1 MTFNGA
7 RIWMMVPLTCCL
19 WLTACAS
26 SGITENSVGRP
37 LQWPQKPLEPR
48 IQWVKEIRDFRDAG
62 INTGFWQRLGDLLFG
77 KGQGR
82 IIRPYGVLCDEK
94 DRLFIV
100 DAGGAVVHVM
110 DMKNKD
116 YFRIG
121 IKEGQSLLKM
131 PIAITEDEQDNL
143 YITDAAAATV
153 YRYSLKERE
162 LTPWL
167 NFPLG
172 RPTGIAFSRKKQLI
186 YVTDTKAHQVV
197 AFGLDGRERL
207 RIGLRGDAPGQFNY
221 PTDLFVDR
229 GGNLLVTDVLNFR
242 IQVFSAEGHF
252 LSVMGTAGDSS
263 GSFAKAKGVATDSD
277 GHIYV
282 NDALLDAVQVFDR
295 SGRLLLDFGGN
306 GSGKGEFWMPSGIYI
321 DGKDRIY
328 VADTYNRRVQVFK
341 YLKAADRQKDG
352 SE

>member
-7 RIWMMVPLTCCL
+7 RRWMTFALTCCI

-26 SGITENSVGRP
+26 SGITENSAGRP
-37 LQWPQKPLEPR
+37 LQWPQQPLEPK

-62 INTGFWQRLGDLLFG
+62 INTSFWHRLGDLLFG
-77 KGQGR
+77 EGQSR
-82 IIRPYGVLCDEK
+82 IIRPYGVLCDGK
-94 DRLFIV
+94 DRLFIA

-121 IKEGQSLLKM
+121 IKEGQPLLKM

-153 YRYSLKERE
+153 YRYNLQRGE

-167 NFPLG
+167 KSALG
-172 RPTGIAFSRKKQLI
+172 RPTGIAYSRKNQLI

-197 AFGLDGRERL
+197 AFGLDGREQL
-207 RIGLRGDAPGQFNY
+207 RIGRRGDSHGQFNY
-221 PTDLFVDR
+221 PTDLFID
-229 GGNLLVTDVLNFR
+229 GKGNLLVTDALNFR
-242 IQVFSAEGHF
+242 IQLFSPEGHL
-252 LSVMGTAGDSS
+252 LSVLGTAGDAS
-263 GSFAKAKGVATDSD
+263 GSLAKAKGVAVDSD
-277 GHIYV
+277 GHIYI
-282 NDALLDAVQVFDR
+282 NDALLDAVQIFDR

-306 GSGKGEFWMPSGIYI
+306 GSEKGQFWMPSGIHI
-321 DGKDRIY
+321 DGKDQIY